1 MGRAD
6 WVDIFLMMVVV
17 VFSRPCVNFASVG
30 ERVSKGGVNVVE
42 MKLELFDGA
51 STQRAALRYATRSP
65 CTGHR
70 LIFLLGQFIRTYYT

>member
-1 MGRAD
+1 M
-6 WVDIFLMMVVV
+6 
-17 VFSRPCVNFASVG
+17 
-30 ERVSKGGVNVVE
+30 E

-70 LIFLLGQFIRTYYT
+70 LIFLLGQFIRT